1 MNQVLPTML
10 LMTIASRS
18 VRLYVA
24 THAAVR
30 RFVRFALCVDVV
42 NIFLDRRPQFA
53 ATQAVNEEKAR
64 IIKRFTGL
72 TFAPR
77 TASLIVSLPMSAIAA
92 SVLLWLEWDGIAT
105 AWACVEVAP
114 KLGRALHF
122 CLGGLVTNRAALLLV
137 AVPWIFSV
145 VSPS

>member
-30 RFVRFALCVDVV
+30 KFVLFALIIDIF
-42 NIFLDRRPQFA
+42 NIFLDRRPQFT
-53 ATQAVNEEKAR
+53 ATKGQNEEKAR
-64 IIKRFTGL
+64 LIRGLTGL
-72 TFAPR
+72 TVRPR
-77 TASLIVSLPMSAIAA
+77 QAGLIVSLPVSALAA
-92 SVLLWLEWDGIAT
+92 CSLLWLQWDGIAT

>member
-18 VRLYVA
+18 VRLYVS

-30 RFVRFALCVDVV
+30 KFVLFALIVDFF
-42 NIFLDRRPQFA
+42 NIFLDRRPQFT
-53 ATQAVNEEKAR
+53 ATRGQNEEKAR
-64 IIKRFTGL
+64 LIHGLTGL
-72 TFAPR
+72 TVRPR
-77 TASLIVSLPMSAIAA
+77 QAGLIVSLPVSALAA
-92 SVLLWLEWDGIAT
+92 CSLLWLQWDGIAT

-122 CLGGLVTNRAALLLV
+122 SLGGLVTNRAALLLV

>member
-30 RFVRFALCVDVV
+30 RFVQFALCVDVI
-42 NIFLDRRPQFA
+42 NIFLDRRPQFT

-64 IIKRFTGL
+64 LIKRFTGR

-77 TASLIVSLPMSAIAA
+77 TAALIVSFPVSVMSGCTLLTIA
-92 SVLLWLEWDGIAT
+92 WDGVT
-105 AWACVEVAP
+105 VAWACIEVAP

>member
-18 VRLYVA
+18 VRLYVS

-30 RFVRFALCVDVV
+30 KFVLFALCVDAV
-42 NIFLDRRPQFA
+42 NIFLDRRPQFT

-64 IIKRFTGL
+64 LIKKFTGL

-77 TASLIVSLPMSAIAA
+77 TASLIVSLPVSAWAA
-92 SVLLWLEWDGIAT
+92 SVLLWLEWDGITT
-105 AWACVEVAP
+105 AWACAWTRKRRSRAP
-114 KLGRALHF
+114 QPLRELH
-122 CLGGLVTNRAALLLV
+122 R
-137 AVPWIFSV
+137 
-145 VSPS
+145 

>member
-1 MNQVLPTML
+1 M
-10 LMTIASRS
+10 
-18 VRLYVA
+18 
-24 THAAVR
+24 
-30 RFVRFALCVDVV
+30 
-42 NIFLDRRPQFA
+42 
-53 ATQAVNEEKAR
+53 
-64 IIKRFTGL
+64 
-72 TFAPR
+72 
-77 TASLIVSLPMSAIAA
+77 
-92 SVLLWLEWDGIAT
+92 LLWLEWDGITT